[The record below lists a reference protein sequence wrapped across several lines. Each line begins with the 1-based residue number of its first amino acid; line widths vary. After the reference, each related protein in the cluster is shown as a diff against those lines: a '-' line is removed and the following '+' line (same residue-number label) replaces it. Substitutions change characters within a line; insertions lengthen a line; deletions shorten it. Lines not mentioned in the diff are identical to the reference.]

1 MILNAKNVATLSLPA
16 GKTDHVEFDDKL
28 AGFGV
33 RIREGGSKTWIVQY
47 RTACGQR
54 RKTIGKVSLID
65 ADKARELAERDLA
78 SVTLGADPQAEKAE
92 QRAREAQTFG
102 SFVASFLA
110 VQKRRQRPRSYVQ
123 VEAHLLKHWAPFHE
137 RSIHAIKKA
146 DVAAQLNKI
155 EDERGPIARNRARTN
170 LSAFYSWAIAEGV
183 ADANPV
189 IGTRQADETP
199 RERILTDDELRHVW
213 QACDFPSD
221 YSAIVRLLVLTG
233 ARRDEVGGMV
243 KGELDLAAR
252 KWTLPAKRS
261 KNKREHV
268 VHLSDAAL
276 DILGPALAREG
287 RDGRHVVFGEGAGGF
302 NGWSRA
308 KLLIDERIAKARGEA
323 LAEWT
328 VHDLRRSA
336 ASGMAKLGVAPHVV
350 DATLNHVSG
359 TIRGVARVYNRNPYL
374 PERRQALDLWAAHV
388 AAIVEGRTASN
399 VVTLRS
405 A

>member
-1 MILNAKNVATLSLPA
+1 MLLNAKNVAALSLPA
-16 GKTDHVEFDDKL
+16 GKSDHVEFDDRL

-33 RIREGGSKTWIVQY
+33 RVREGGSKTWIVQY
-47 RTACGQR
+47 RTASGQR
-54 RKTIGKVSLID
+54 RKTLGKVSLID

-92 QRAREAQTFG
+92 QRAKEAQTFG
-102 SFVASFLA
+102 SFVASFLS

-123 VEAHLLKHWAPFHE
+123 VEAHLLKHWAPLHD

-155 EDERGPIARNRARTN
+155 EDDRGPIARNRARTN
-170 LSAFYSWAIAEGV
+170 LSSFYSWAIGEGL
-183 ADANPV
+183 ADLNPV
-189 IGTRQADETP
+189 VGTRQADETP
-199 RERILTDDELRHVW
+199 RERILSDEELRYVW
-213 QACDFPSD
+213 QACDVASD
-221 YSAIVRLLVLTG
+221 YCSIIKLLLLTG

-243 KGELDLAAR
+243 KSELDLAAR
-252 KWTLPAKRS
+252 KWSLPAKRS

-276 DILGPALAREG
+276 DVLEPAMAREG
-287 RDGRHVVFGEGAGGF
+287 RDGRLVVFGEGAGGF

-308 KLLIDERIAKARGEA
+308 KVLLDKRIAAARAASGCEPME
-323 LAEWT
+323 EWT

-336 ASGMAKLGVAPHVV
+336 ASGMAKLGVLPHVV
-350 DATLNHVSG
+350 DAALNHVSG
-359 TIRGVARVYNRNPYL
+359 TIRGVARVYNREPYL

-388 AAIVEGRTASN
+388 AAVVEGRTS
-399 VVTLRS
+399 
-405 A
+405 